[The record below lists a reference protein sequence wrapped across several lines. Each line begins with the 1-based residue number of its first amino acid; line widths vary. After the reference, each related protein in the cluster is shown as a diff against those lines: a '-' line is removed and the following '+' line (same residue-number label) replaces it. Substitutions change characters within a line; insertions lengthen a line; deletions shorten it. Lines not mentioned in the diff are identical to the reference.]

1 MSEGDLL
8 AGVAELLKH
17 RNRQD
22 LAQLLQ
28 HAWLELEESNQYG
41 SRLFSKLTTAH
52 IHAPIEDYERLRS
65 LSDYDQIELLGQR
78 PRRSERLPRVEGTA
92 GSSLGAEPQGERPI
106 PTLFQQVRPG

>member
-52 IHAPIEDYERLRS
+52 IHAPI
-65 LSDYDQIELLGQR
+65 
-78 PRRSERLPRVEGTA
+78 
-92 GSSLGAEPQGERPI
+92 
-106 PTLFQQVRPG
+106 